1 MKVTIL
7 GATGKT
13 GQSIVDALLESGID
27 FEITA
32 LTRPSSI
39 DKPEAEALRNRGVKT
54 VAVDLASLPASPTLY
69 GDKPAAADPELVR
82 ILTGIDVVIS
92 TTFFM
97 NLSEQIPLVDA
108 AKAAGVGRFIPCNFQ
123 TVAPRGVM
131 ALSDAKYAILD
142 HIQRV
147 RQPYTTID
155 VGWWYQLSLPRVPS
169 RRLNGNSERELTGTG
184 TSNASSLLYLPAGEV
199 IAGGGAPSAMTD
211 LRDVG
216 RFVAL
221 IITDER
227 TINKTVFAWGEVA
240 TQTEVGEMVERL
252 AGEAPMW
259 TELSANTLDAR
270 IAQLPAEQ
278 QHVVSVSLTLLDY
291 QRSWGARGDNTPENA
306 KYLGFLS
313 ARELYPEFK
322 PVSLERFVREALEAG
337 ATAAK

>member
-1 MKVTIL
+1 MKVAIL

-13 GQSIVDALLESGID
+13 GQSIVDALLESEIE

-32 LTRPSSI
+32 LTRSTSL
-39 DKPEAEALRNRGVKT
+39 DKPETQNLRNRGVKT
-54 VAVDLASLPASPTLY
+54 VAVDLSSLPASPTSH
-69 GDKPAAADPELVR
+69 GGKPAAADPGLVR
-82 ILTGIDVVIS
+82 LLTSIDVVIS

-97 NLSEQIPLVDA
+97 NLGEQVPLVDA
-108 AKAAGVGRFIPCNFQ
+108 AKAAGVARFIPCNFQ

-147 RQPYTTID
+147 RQPYTVIE

-169 RRLNGNSERELTGTG
+169 GRLNGNLERELTGTG
-184 TSNASSLLYLPAGEV
+184 TSNTRSLIYLPAGEV
-199 IAGGGAPSAMTD
+199 IAGGRVPSAMTD

-221 IITDER
+221 IVADDR
-227 TINKTVFAWGEVA
+227 TVNKTVFAWGEVA

-252 AGEAPMW
+252 AGEAPAW
-259 TELSANTLDAR
+259 TELSADALDAR

-278 QHVVSVSLTLLDY
+278 QHGVNFSLVSPEY

-313 ARELYPEFK
+313 ARELYPDFK
-322 PVSLERFVREALEAG
+322 PISLEGFVREALEAG